1 MPSSLSVHM
10 YDRYDK
16 VDLRFFLTKAE
27 VSTLSYACTDTEEK
41 WIFYRCHSIFRVRA
55 YDQVDSQLVARDV
68 VSVIEEVADFLRIGW
83 MWSWVLPWPY
93 LDSFKQDINS
103 RTLR

>member
-1 MPSSLSVHM
+1 M

-16 VDLRFFLTKAE
+16 VDLLFFLTKAE

-41 WIFYRCHSIFRVRA
+41 RILFFDRCRPIFRVRA

-68 VSVIEEVADFLRIGW
+68 VSVMEEVADLLRIGW

-103 RTLR
+103 RTFR